1 MTGAMAAAACTSS
14 FFFLCK
20 ICMGLAI
27 AIVPP
32 QSFGMQL
39 NCHETLLDAA
49 GCFER
54 PMALTIECAC
64 RGGGQMMRGME
75 RGQQPEQ

>member
-1 MTGAMAAAACTSS
+1 MTGCYGSCCMHI
-14 FFFLCK
+14 FILFLCK